1 MGRQQPPGHPGQQV
15 GPPVVVGVPGLCHS
29 AEERVGQPLRAL
41 VDYRSVFL
49 TDERSASGLSSRPK
63 FLPSVDFMI
72 SPQFEFE

>member
-1 MGRQQPPGHPGQQV
+1 MGQQQPPGHPGQQV
-15 GPPVVVGVPGLCHS
+15 GVPDLYHS

-41 VDYRSVFL
+41 VGYRSVSL
-49 TDERSASGLSSRPK
+49 TDKRSTSGLSSRPK